1 MLPAEPILA
10 EPSQG
15 ERMARREH
23 QLPNVLRQDGPRPY
37 WYIRYR
43 VRVLVGKNQ
52 TRRIEKRNRL
62 GNCDEIGKRQ
72 AERLRDQIMQKV
84 NDQVYTL
91 QTQMPL
97 RDFVIT
103 YRRLHVETL
112 APGARGK
119 YISLLDRHILPGLGE
134 LRMCDIGVQDLQE
147 FINGK
152 EKEGLSWWTR
162 NDLKGILSGI
172 FSKAAA
178 WDYWHEDNPA
188 KGIVLGR
195 KKPKRPRRI
204 LTDDQTRALLV
215 EVPAQIRLMLLTA
228 ISTGMRVS
236 ELLALKWGRVDLN
249 RGLLRVEER
258 YYRGDTGEPKSENSK
273 RVLSLGKLTR
283 LYEQFRAAAA
293 GEDTLVFNLH
303 GQPLDDRS
311 ILRGIIRPAAK
322 RLGFHFEGFGWHS
335 FRRQNLTVIQ
345 EVGATPFEAM
355 AQAGHSRP
363 TMTSEY
369 TVIGLD
375 RREQAVVRLQ
385 ERILGDWM
393 N

>member
-1 MLPAEPILA
+1 MLPAEPNLA

-23 QLPNVLRQDGPRPY
+23 QLPSVLRQDGLRPY

-43 VRVLVGKNQ
+43 VRVLIGKNQ
-52 TRRIEKRNRL
+52 TRRIERWNRL
-62 GNCDEIGKRQ
+62 GYCDEIGKRQ

-97 RDFVIT
+97 NEFVST

-112 APGARGK
+112 APGAKGK
-119 YISLLDRHILPGLGE
+119 YASLLDRHILPGLGG

-172 FSKAAA
+172 FSKAVA
-178 WDYWHEDNPA
+178 WGYWHEENPA

-204 LTDDQTRALLV
+204 LTDVQTRCLLV
-215 EVPAQIRLMLLTA
+215 EMPAQIRLILMTA

-236 ELLALKWGRVDLN
+236 ELLGLKWGRIDLD
-249 RGLLRVEER
+249 RGLLRVKER
-258 YYRGDTGEPKSENSK
+258 YYRGDTGEPKSEKSK
-273 RVLSLGKLTR
+273 RTLSLCRLIP
-283 LYEQFRAAAA
+283 LYERFRPATAQA
-293 GEDTLVFNLH
+293 DSLVFNLD
-303 GQPLDDRS
+303 GQPLDERA
-311 ILRGIIRPAAK
+311 ILREIIRPVASGS
-322 RLGFHFEGFGWHS
+322 GF
-335 FRRQNLTVIQ
+335 T
-345 EVGATPFEAM
+345 
-355 AQAGHSRP
+355 SRGSGGIP
-363 TMTSEY
+363 SGGRT
-369 TVIGLD
+369 
-375 RREQAVVRLQ
+375 
-385 ERILGDWM
+385 
-393 N
+393 